1 MSESMSPMDGGTVEP
16 SGPGPSAPPATAHAP
31 SNTRDG
37 PQAASV
43 VQPAQTQGPP
53 VAAPPEQKGL
63 FQAHPIL
70 TAIGA
75 LVILALVIGVGF
87 AIGRGTGYTD
97 LQQTTINTIST
108 VNPSVV
114 QVQGSS
120 SGRLGGS
127 VGSGEIL
134 TSSGYIVTNSHVV
147 HGFSSF
153 SVLLATGQT
162 MSARLVADVPSQD
175 LAVLK
180 INASNLKPI
189 AVADSSLVQVGQF
202 DIAMGSPLGLEQSA
216 TSGIVSALNRE
227 GREVVDGK
235 SITLK
240 GMIQTSAPINPGNSG
255 GALVNLQ
262 GELIGIPTLSA
273 VDPSTRVAANGIG
286 YAISSNTMKQV
297 VAPYIPSGG

>member
-1 MSESMSPMDGGTVEP
+1 MSESIPAMSGGTIEP
-16 SGPGPSAPPATAHAP
+16 SGPDPSAPPSTSRAP
-31 SNTRDG
+31 SNTSNS
-37 PQAASV
+37 PQAASA
-43 VQPAQTQGPP
+43 PPSQTQRPP
-53 VAAPPEQKGL
+53 VAAPPQQQGL
-63 FQAHPIL
+63 LQAHPVL
-70 TAIGA
+70 TVIGA
-75 LVILALVIGVGF
+75 LVILALLIGVGF
-87 AIGRGTGYTD
+87 AIGRSVNSSSIE
-97 LQQTTINTIST
+97 QTTINTIST

-120 SGRLGGS
+120 SGRAGGS
-127 VGSGEIL
+127 VGSGEIM

-153 SVLLATGQT
+153 SILLSTGQT
-162 MSARLVADVPSQD
+162 MSARLVADIPSQD

-189 AVADSSLVQVGQF
+189 AIADSSQVQVGQF

-235 SITLK
+235 AYTLT
-240 GMIQTSAPINPGNSG
+240 GLIQTSAPINPGNSG

-262 GELIGIPTLSA
+262 GDLIGIPTLSA
-273 VDPSTRVAANGIG
+273 VDPSTGVAANGIG

-297 VAPYIPSGG
+297 VAPYIPSGS